1 MSISADAIK
10 LLQQAQTTSIDA
22 NRAIEDL
29 IVAHDYQ
36 DVAMLITQAA
46 GALLESA
53 ALLMQLQDEAALEQ
67 LENAEDLIDSVYEII
82 DGETDE

>member
-1 MSISADAIK
+1 MSISADALK
-10 LLQQAQTTSIDA
+10 LLQQAQTTTLDA

-53 ALLMQLQDEAALEQ
+53 ALLMQLQDEAALDQ
-67 LENAEDLIDSVYEII
+67 LEAAEDLIDSVYEII
-82 DGETDE
+82 DADTD

>member
-10 LLQQAQTTSIDA
+10 LLQQAQTTTLDA

-53 ALLMQLQDEAALEQ
+53 TLLMQMQDEAALDQ
-67 LENAEDLIDSVYEII
+67 LEAAEDLIDSVYEII
-82 DGETDE
+82 DADID

>member
-1 MSISADAIK
+1 MSVSTDAIK
-10 LLQQAQTTSIDA
+10 LLQQAQTSANDA

-29 IVAHDYQ
+29 VVEHDYQ

-46 GALLESA
+46 SALLESA
-53 ALLMQLQDEAALEQ
+53 SLLMQLQDEAALDH
-67 LENAEDLIDSVYEII
+67 LEAAEDLIDSVYEII

>member
-10 LLQQAQTTSIDA
+10 LLQQAQATTRDAQRSID
-22 NRAIEDL
+22 DL
-29 IVAHDYQ
+29 IVEHEYQ
-36 DVAMLITQAA
+36 DVATLVTQAA
-46 GALLESA
+46 VALLEVA

-67 LENAEDLIDSVYEII
+67 LETAEDLLDSVYDII